1 MESYVIAARAVHYAS
16 TISLAG
22 VFASLCFVVGPE
34 APRRLTRRLSLVAWV
49 SLGLALCSGAAWL
62 VFVSAQMSG
71 ETMADTLT
79 QGVIGTV
86 LTATRFG
93 QVWTWRFVLA
103 VILAVLLLTP
113 ERWLGRLWR
122 WSGLIF
128 AAGMLASLAWAGHGA
143 ATPGAPGNLH
153 LAADLLHL
161 LAAGAW
167 IGSLI
172 PLALLLAEVR
182 RSGDLGAPA
191 AARQAVVRFSI
202 LAATSVVVL
211 FSAGLVNTWFLAGT
225 VPALI
230 GTEYGRLLLSK
241 IAIFLTMVVFGA
253 VNLLRMTPRLTAAM
267 GLRRSPVQAALGHLG
282 RNALIE
288 AALGLCVLGIVAVLG
303 ILPPGLHTEPGWPLS
318 FRLELAA
325 LHPAAR
331 YALAICGVLAGI
343 LLVGAVA
350 TAAAGRYRA
359 MSLAWIG
366 LGLCGGLGMVVVRPA
381 VAPAYPTTFFTP
393 ADPYAAPSVQRGAHL
408 YAENCA
414 LCHGADGRGDG
425 PAAAAMAIRPA
436 NLVAPHLFAHTPGD
450 LFWWISH
457 GKGDGAMPGFAGTLS
472 AADRWDV
479 INFVRARAAG
489 SLSHSVGPKIS
500 PIASPA
506 IPDFA
511 FVEDG
516 RQQTLAELEK
526 TGPTLI
532 LLFDGPPNAGRLAQL
547 AAAHQ
552 KLAAAGL
559 QMVAINLEPVAVAQT
574 GSSPSFPFM
583 AVSPAVA
590 ATLRLFRAPSDG
602 GETDLMLDRAGHPR
616 ARWSAKSAA
625 GLPDADIL
633 VADATQVAQFP
644 AAADNHAGHGG

>member
-1 MESYVIAARAVHYAS
+1 MEDFLIAARAVHYAS

-22 VFASLCFVVGPE
+22 VFAFLCLIAGPG
-34 APRRLTRRLSLVAWV
+34 ASPRLCRRLSVLAWA
-49 SLGLALCSGAAWL
+49 SLLLALCSGGAWL
-62 VFVSAQMSG
+62 LFVSTQMSG
-71 ETMADTLT
+71 QTIADVVT
-79 QGVIGTV
+79 QDVVGIV
-86 LTATRFG
+86 LNRTRFG
-93 QVWTWRFVLA
+93 QVWILRFVFA
-103 VILAVLLLTP
+103 VILAILLIVP
-113 ERWLGRLWR
+113 HGWR
-122 WSGLIF
+122 WRTWRWTGLVF
-128 AAGMLASLAWAGHGA
+128 TAALLALLAWAGHGA
-143 ATPGAPGNLH
+143 ATPGGPGNLH
-153 LAADLLHL
+153 LAADVIHL

-167 IGSLI
+167 VGSLI
-172 PLALLLAEVR
+172 PLALSLAEAR
-182 RSGDLGAPA
+182 RSYDPEATS
-191 AARQAVVRFSI
+191 AARRVVVRFSV
-202 LAATSVVVL
+202 LAAASVVVL
-211 FSAGLVNTWFLAGT
+211 FSAGLINTWFLAGT

-230 GTEYGRLLLSK
+230 GTQYGYLLLLK
-241 IAIFLTMVVFGA
+241 IAIFIAMVVFGA
-253 VNLLRMTPRLTAAM
+253 VNLLRMAPRLAVR
-267 GLRRSPVQAALGHLG
+267 GGERHRR
-282 RNALIE
+282 IE
-288 AALGLCVLGIVAVLG
+288 AALSHLRRNASIEAVLGVCVLSIVAILG
-303 ILPPGLHTEPGWPLS
+303 ILPPGLHTEPGWPLP

-325 LHPAAR
+325 LSPPAKIG
-331 YALAICGVLAGI
+331 LAIFVVLAGI
-343 LLVGAVA
+343 FSVGGVV

-359 MSLAWIG
+359 MTIAWAGVLIWVV
-366 LGLCGGLGMVVVRPA
+366 CGVLVVRPA
-381 VAPAYPTTFFTP
+381 IAPAYPTSFFTP

-408 YAENCA
+408 YGDNCA

-425 PAAAAMAIRPA
+425 PAAAAVAIHPA

-457 GKGDGAMPGFAGTLS
+457 GKGNGAMPGFAGTLS

-500 PIASPA
+500 PITSPA

-511 FVEDG
+511 FVGDG

-547 AAAHQ
+547 TAAHQ

-559 QMVAINLEPVAVAQT
+559 QMVAVNLAPGSAAQT
-574 GSSPSFPFM
+574 GSSPSFSFV

-590 ATLRLFRAPSDG
+590 ATLRLFRAPGDG

-616 ARWSAKSAA
+616 ARWSAKSAT

-633 VADATQVAQFP
+633 VADAAQVAQFP